1 MLQKEHL
8 LAKIGFDTAGNEPR
22 QVCCMVRVSVLWAF
36 LYFKYTVTVAAGCGA
51 ALYDSGAAS
60 CTHILRTDRRDH
72 AGRSWAMRPD
82 ESTQRLQSR
91 LPASSC

>member
-1 MLQKEHL
+1 
-8 LAKIGFDTAGNEPR
+8 
-22 QVCCMVRVSVLWAF
+22 MVRVSVLWAF

-82 ESTQRLQSR
+82 ESTQRLQSQ